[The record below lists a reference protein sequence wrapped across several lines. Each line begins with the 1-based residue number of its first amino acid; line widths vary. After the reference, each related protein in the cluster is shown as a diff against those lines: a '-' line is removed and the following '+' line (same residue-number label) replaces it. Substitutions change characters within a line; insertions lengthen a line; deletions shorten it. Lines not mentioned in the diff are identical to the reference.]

1 MLAELILVF
10 AAAVLVPLAISSPPT
25 LLSRPRWMLVVI
37 AALLLAASFA
47 WPQGW
52 LAAALALPWLTVTAA
67 VAISGVRR
75 LIGHGWHFDAH
86 SARQFGRVYLLV
98 GGSWAVL
105 SRFGAQP
112 QDFSHEIVL
121 LTAVHF
127 HYAGFLL
134 PTIAAGVV
142 EQLSTARGEASG
154 GPLSFVD
161 RILLAAIVIGVPL
174 VGVGIS
180 LSPTIEIVAATVLVA
195 GCWLLAG
202 RQLQLAFGTRNPN
215 RLTLLAI
222 SALSLA
228 AAMALAV
235 MYALGEFLGQPWLTI
250 PQMIPTHGAFNAL
263 GFAACGV
270 FGLRM
275 PSGVQVRSGDA
286 VNGPLSS
293 PR

>member
-1 MLAELILVF
+1 
-10 AAAVLVPLAISSPPT
+10 
-25 LLSRPRWMLVVI
+25 MLVII
-37 AALLLAASFA
+37 AALLLAVTFPL
-47 WPQGW
+47 PQGW
-52 LAAALALPWLTVTAA
+52 LAAALALPWLAVTAA
-67 VAISGVRR
+67 VALSGVRS
-75 LIGHGWHFDAH
+75 LLAQGWRFDAH
-86 SARQFGRVYLLV
+86 SARQFGRIYLLV

-134 PTIAAGVV
+134 PTIAATVV

-154 GPLSFVD
+154 GPLPLVD

-180 LSPTIEIVAATVLVA
+180 LSPTIEIVAVTILVA

-202 RQLQLAFGTRNPN
+202 RQLQLAFRTNNPN

-228 AAMALAV
+228 AAMSLAAV
-235 MYALGEFLGQPWLTI
+235 YAIGEFLGQPWLTI
-250 PQMIPTHGAFNAL
+250 PQMIPTHGAFNAM
-263 GFAACGV
+263 GFAACGIA
-270 FGLRM
+270 GLR
-275 PSGVQVRSGDA
+275 
-286 VNGPLSS
+286 LS
-293 PR
+293 RDCH

>member
-10 AAAVLVPLAISSPPT
+10 AAAVLVPLAISAPPT
-25 LLSRPRWMLVVI
+25 LLSRLHWILVVI
-37 AALLLAASFA
+37 EALLLAASFA
-47 WPQGW
+47 LPQGW

-67 VAISGVRR
+67 IAISGVRG
-75 LIGHGWHFDAH
+75 LIAHGWHFDVH
-86 SARQFGRVYLLV
+86 SAKQFGRVYLLV
-98 GGSWAVL
+98 GGDWAVL

-134 PTIAAGVV
+134 PTIAASVV

-154 GPLSFVD
+154 GPLPLVD

-180 LSPTIEIVAATVLVA
+180 LSPTIEIVAATILIA

-202 RQLQLAFGTRNPN
+202 RQLQLSFRTRNPN
-215 RLTLLAI
+215 RLALLAI

-228 AAMALAV
+228 AAMALAAV
-235 MYALGEFLGQPWLTI
+235 YALGEFLGQPKLTI

-275 PSGVQVRSGDA
+275 PSGVQVHSGDA